1 LSDHIDYYFTSISPF
16 AWLGHNTF
24 REIAERHGK
33 RVRYRPINLAG
44 VWEMSGSVPLP
55 KRSAIRQRYRLVELQ
70 RIAEFRNLPIKTVP
84 EHFPTDPSLA
94 DHCVIALEER
104 GEDPGP
110 FHFAVGE
117 ALWSADRQIA
127 DRDILAELLGRT
139 GHDAEAVLAVAGS
152 DGTAAIRAQNT
163 EKAIASDAIG
173 SPCYVYLGEPFWG
186 QDHLDLLDAM
196 IGSGRRA
203 FKPE

>member
-1 LSDHIDYYFTSISPF
+1 MADHIDYYFTSVSPF
-16 AWLGHNTF
+16 AWLGHNSL

-33 RVRYRPINLAG
+33 RVRYRPVNLAG

-55 KRSAIRQRYRLVELQ
+55 KRSPTRQRYRLIELQ
-70 RIAEFRNLPIKTVP
+70 RIADFRGLTIKTQP
-84 EHFPTDPSLA
+84 KHFPTDPSLA
-94 DHCVIALEER
+94 DHCVIALQER

-110 FHFAVGE
+110 FCFAVGE

-127 DRDILAELLGRT
+127 DKDVLAELLGRT
-139 GHDAEAVLAVAGS
+139 GHDAEAVLTAAGK
-152 DGTAAIRAQNT
+152 DETAAIRAQNT
-163 EKAIASDAIG
+163 EQAIASDAIG
-173 SPCYVYLGEPFWG
+173 APCYVYLDEPFWG
-186 QDHLDLLDAM
+186 QDRLELLDAM